1 MDDGD
6 GGTSAAQLTIT
17 INGTNDSPVAVA
29 DVNSVT
35 ELADDTTTTNAVTG
49 NVLTNDT
56 DPAGDSD
63 PANFT
68 VTTTGTFT
76 GTYGTL
82 VLSGDGTY
90 SYELDDA
97 NAAVQALNSGDT
109 LSEFFP
115 YTMDDGDGGTSAAQL
130 TITINGTNDSPVAVA
145 DVNSVTEL
153 ADDTTTTNAVTG
165 NVLTNDTDPAGD
177 SDPAGFT
184 VTTTGTFTG
193 TYGTLVLNGDGT
205 YSYELDDANAAVQA
219 LNSGDTLSESFP
231 YTMDDGD
238 GGTSAA
244 QLTITINGTNDSP
257 VAVAD
262 VNAITELAD
271 DTTTTNAV
279 TGNVLTNDTDP
290 AADSDPAGFTV
301 TTTGTFTGTYGT
313 LVLNGDG
320 TYSYELDDA
329 NAAVQALHQG
339 ESLQEVFNY
348 TMNDG
353 DGGLSSSSLT
363 ITINGVNDSPI
374 AVDDSRAVNTA
385 FLVATNN
392 TGKTVFAS
400 VELDPDATSTY
411 QIVNNNIS
419 ITPDEM
425 GYDTSGNLW
434 AVDNSTKE
442 FYTIDPQT
450 GNVTFQY
457 VSPALGSGDVDG
469 ITFGSAGTEELMYI
483 LSGTDIL
490 VLDPGDGSLISSST
504 LNLGGGGASNSLAD
518 LISLDGNLYTY
529 SSNGNLFEVT
539 LDGSGNIDQVNNL
552 GNVNISS
559 VYGMVAGDDGLI
571 YLVSSSGNSGEVTAI
586 ELDGAGGFSVVDTF
600 DFNNPQGGGNFQA
613 LAGQISLET
622 TVNGNVLGND
632 SDPAEGDSLTVS
644 MLNGE
649 VLGAGLTVDG
659 DYGTLTLNSDG
670 TYTYTLTSS
679 DPGQDFFSYT
689 MSDGYGGLSSA
700 TLSFNVNG
708 FLASGGSST
717 SVGTSLGDSLVGSD
731 DQDIFYGDEG
741 DDSLTGGAGRDQFVF
756 SANGGEGNDVINDF
770 DPAED
775 VLTLTD
781 VLDSD
786 ADSVP
791 DLAELLPGSP
801 QSVSVDVNGADV
813 TLSIAGDNGTTSV
826 TLSGVNSG
834 GAFDVH
840 DGGALQDLVDDN
852 LLQVQY
858 ESSSFEG

>member
-1 MDDGD
+1 
-6 GGTSAAQLTIT
+6 
-17 INGTNDSPVAVA
+17 
-29 DVNSVT
+29 
-35 ELADDTTTTNAVTG
+35 
-49 NVLTNDT
+49 
-56 DPAGDSD
+56 
-63 PANFT
+63 
-68 VTTTGTFT
+68 
-76 GTYGTL
+76 
-82 VLSGDGTY
+82 
-90 SYELDDA
+90 
-97 NAAVQALNSGDT
+97 
-109 LSEFFP
+109 
-115 YTMDDGDGGTSAAQL
+115 
-130 TITINGTNDSPVAVA
+130 
-145 DVNSVTEL
+145 
-153 ADDTTTTNAVTG
+153 
-165 NVLTNDTDPAGD
+165 
-177 SDPAGFT
+177 
-184 VTTTGTFTG
+184 
-193 TYGTLVLNGDGT
+193 
-205 YSYELDDANAAVQA
+205 
-219 LNSGDTLSESFP
+219 
-231 YTMDDGD
+231 MDDGD

>member
-1 MDDGD
+1 
-6 GGTSAAQLTIT
+6 
-17 INGTNDSPVAVA
+17 
-29 DVNSVT
+29 
-35 ELADDTTTTNAVTG
+35 
-49 NVLTNDT
+49 
-56 DPAGDSD
+56 
-63 PANFT
+63 
-68 VTTTGTFT
+68 
-76 GTYGTL
+76 
-82 VLSGDGTY
+82 
-90 SYELDDA
+90 
-97 NAAVQALNSGDT
+97 
-109 LSEFFP
+109 
-115 YTMDDGDGGTSAAQL
+115 
-130 TITINGTNDSPVAVA
+130 
-145 DVNSVTEL
+145 
-153 ADDTTTTNAVTG
+153 
-165 NVLTNDTDPAGD
+165 
-177 SDPAGFT
+177 
-184 VTTTGTFTG
+184 
-193 TYGTLVLNGDGT
+193 
-205 YSYELDDANAAVQA
+205 
-219 LNSGDTLSESFP
+219 
-231 YTMDDGD
+231 
-238 GGTSAA
+238 
-244 QLTITINGTNDSP
+244 
-257 VAVAD
+257 
-262 VNAITELAD
+262 
-271 DTTTTNAV
+271 
-279 TGNVLTNDTDP
+279 
-290 AADSDPAGFTV
+290 
-301 TTTGTFTGTYGT
+301 
-313 LVLNGDG
+313 
-320 TYSYELDDA
+320 
-329 NAAVQALHQG
+329 
-339 ESLQEVFNY
+339 
-348 TMNDG
+348 
-353 DGGLSSSSLT
+353 
-363 ITINGVNDSPI
+363 
-374 AVDDSRAVNTA
+374 
-385 FLVATNN
+385 
-392 TGKTVFAS
+392 
-400 VELDPDATSTY
+400 
-411 QIVNNNIS
+411 
-419 ITPDEM
+419 
-425 GYDTSGNLW
+425 
-434 AVDNSTKE
+434 
-442 FYTIDPQT
+442 
-450 GNVTFQY
+450 
-457 VSPALGSGDVDG
+457 
-469 ITFGSAGTEELMYI
+469 MYI